1 MIISFLGV
9 AELSAE
15 LAAAH
20 KKIAEAE
27 KKSREDAEERKT
39 MKAQLDLLMGFA
51 STNPQWSQYISQVD
65 SQHVDGSGSGAGGSG
80 SGAGGSGS
88 GAGRSGSD
96 DMDVDVDVDSDH
108 DE

>member
-1 MIISFLGV
+1 M
-9 AELSAE
+9 SAE
-15 LAAAH
+15 LAAAQ

-39 MKAQLDLLMGFA
+39 MMKKLDLLMGFA

-88 GAGRSGSD
+88 D
-96 DMDVDVDVDSDH
+96 DIDVDGDSDH

>member
-96 DMDVDVDVDSDH
+96 DIDVDGDSDH

>member
-88 GAGRSGSD
+88 GSGAGRSGSD
-96 DMDVDVDVDSDH
+96 DMDVDGDSDH